1 MATGLTR
8 VQAQTILVDMR
19 KLLLGALLSLA
30 GLEAQDI
37 SGNWQGTLGEGTDK
51 IRLVLRI
58 VTGQNSQN
66 PWTGTFFSI
75 DQNPDWGAGTLVKS
89 IVFQRPAIKFKLD
102 DEGASGAFEGT
113 VNPDGASIT
122 GAWIQGI
129 RRPLT
134 FQRATSKTEWKHP
147 SAHSTQFVTVDR
159 DVKLEVLDWGGS
171 GRPVLLLAGLGNTAH
186 VFDALAG
193 KLAAS
198 YHVYGLTRRG
208 FGASSAPTSGYGADR
223 LADDVLEVIDFLKL
237 NKPVLIGHSI
247 AGEELSSISS
257 RHPDKVAG
265 LIYLDAGNSYA
276 YYDSTVGDPFA
287 KLDLENFPPIHRA
300 VLEGRQKYTRIQGP
314 VLAIYAFAGAP
325 DHWEAQANAFEKG
338 VPGARVVRFP
348 QAGHYVFLEDEANV
362 LRQISTFIA
371 TLP

>member
-1 MATGLTR
+1 
-8 VQAQTILVDMR
+8 MR
-19 KLLLGALLSLA
+19 DLLLGSLLSIV
-30 GLEAQDI
+30 GLHAQNI

-51 IRLVLRI
+51 LRLVLRI
-58 VTGQNSQN
+58 AKGRNA
-66 PWTGTFFSI
+66 WTGTFFNV
-75 DQNPDWGAGTLVKS
+75 DRNPDWGAGSLLKS
-89 IVFQRPAIKFKLD
+89 ITLQGPAIKFKLD
-102 DEGASGAFEGT
+102 DEGAAGAFEGT

-122 GAWIQGI
+122 GTWIQGI
-129 RRPLT
+129 RQPLT
-134 FQRATSKTEWKHP
+134 FQRATSKTEWKDP
-147 SAHSTQFVTVDR
+147 SAHRTQFVTVDR

-247 AGEELSSISS
+247 AGEELSSIGS
-257 RHPDKVAG
+257 RHAGKVAG
-265 LIYLDAGNSYA
+265 LIYVDAGNSYA

-287 KLDLENFPPIHRA
+287 KLDLATLPPNHRA
-300 VLEGRQKYTRIQGP
+300 VLEGRKKYTRIQGP
-314 VLAIYAFAGAP
+314 VLAIYAFARAP

-338 VPGARVVRFP
+338 VPEARVVRFP